1 LDHIRARASRAVRT
15 ILVGAATVAIGLMT
29 HAASSSDLP
38 GDRKQH
44 PAITDIA
51 PQLNSTPQ
59 YHWKG
64 LLLQSLEFNLIENGF
79 RLATD
84 DTMRYQIAH
93 KPFWHDYAAA
103 VKQYNMRRW
112 NDGDNF
118 LVNYVGH
125 PLQGAVGAYLEIQN
139 SETQSR
145 LRWNEPG
152 YWRSRALA
160 FLWTTAYS
168 THSEI
173 SPFGEAGVGNEGGF
187 TYGVKCMEH
196 CDSTNYHP
204 GDKYT
209 NNTGWVDFIITPTVG
224 MLWVFAEDY
233 IDKDVVPHIFR
244 DNHSKAAKVLRG
256 SLNPSR
262 TFANMLRGRLPW
274 YRDYEHPTPP
284 ATHRSDGQH
293 FLASDE
299 KIEWRR
305 SLPRYQIAPHL
316 NGFSIST
323 NTAGCTN
330 CRNMTTGAGLEF
342 SARLLPLLDFNG
354 DLSYQPGAS
363 PIPGDRAGGNALR
376 AVFGVRSGYE
386 TEHYAVR
393 VAVRP
398 GFVRWDRSYT
408 SSPTTILLPNN
419 QLGPDGYLE
428 TGKVVQNPPP
438 ALGPILHFDWNVNL
452 TGDYKL
458 SRGVALRAGVGEDLV
473 RYRSN
478 VMAADGVGVPPYLSW
493 LSRENYIN
501 RGNWSYQLGPVFS
514 F

>member
-1 LDHIRARASRAVRT
+1 
-15 ILVGAATVAIGLMT
+15 MPY
-29 HAASSSDLP
+29 AASSSDLP
-38 GDRKQH
+38 EDRKQD
-44 PAITDIA
+44 PAITDVA
-51 PQLNSTPQ
+51 SQLKPTPR
-59 YHWKG
+59 YHWEG
-64 LLLQSLEFNLIENGF
+64 LLLQSLEFNLMENGF

-93 KPFWHDYAAA
+93 KPFWHDYGAS
-103 VKQYNMRRW
+103 VKQFNMRRW
-112 NDGDNF
+112 NDGDSF

-125 PLQGAVGAYLEIQN
+125 PMQGSVGAYLEIQN
-139 SETQSR
+139 SDTQAR

-160 FLWTTAYS
+160 FVWTTAYS

-173 SPFGEAGVGNEGGF
+173 SPFGEAGVGSEGGF

-196 CDSTNYHP
+196 CDSTNFHP

-209 NNTGWVDFIITPTVG
+209 NNTGWVDFVITPAVG
-224 MLWVFAEDY
+224 MLWLFAEDY
-233 IDKDVVPHIFR
+233 IDKDVVLLIPG
-244 DNHSKAAKVLRG
+244 AANDPIEAKILRG

-262 TFANMLRGRLPW
+262 SFANMLRGRLPW
-274 YRDYEHPTPP
+274 YRDYEHTLST
-284 ATHRSDGQH
+284 AAYNGYGQH
-293 FLASDE
+293 FLPSDGE
-299 KIEWRR
+299 MERR
-305 SLPRYQIAPHL
+305 RNLPRYQIAPHL
-316 NGFSIST
+316 NGFFIST

-330 CRNMTTGAGLEF
+330 CRSMTTGLGFEF
-342 SARLLPLLDFNG
+342 SARLLPYLDFSG

-363 PIPGDRAGGNALR
+363 PLPGDRAGGNALR

-386 TEHYAVR
+386 TKNYAVR
-393 VAVRP
+393 LAVRP
-398 GFVRWDRSYT
+398 GFVRWDRAYT

-419 QLGPDGYLE
+419 QLGPDRYVE

-438 ALGPILHFDWNVNL
+438 VLGPIQHFDWNVNL
-452 TGDYKL
+452 TGDYKI
-458 SRGVALRAGVGEDLV
+458 SPEIALRAGIGEDLV
-473 RYRSN
+473 RYRTN
-478 VMAADGVGVPPYLSW
+478 VLAADGVGEPPYLSW